1 MPLEQLNQFKIR
13 NQQYPLLYSLTDS
26 SSPKFEFLSQIS
38 KLTNSGTIETRTEL
52 APKSLEIARNI
63 STEIFVNS
71 LLYYIKLGTIV

>member
-1 MPLEQLNQFKIR
+1 MWFNMRRGHVLALVTWEPEKSEIKKI
-13 NQQYPLLYSLTDS
+13 NFS
-26 SSPKFEFLSQIS
+26 
-38 KLTNSGTIETRTEL
+38 TNSGTIETRTEL